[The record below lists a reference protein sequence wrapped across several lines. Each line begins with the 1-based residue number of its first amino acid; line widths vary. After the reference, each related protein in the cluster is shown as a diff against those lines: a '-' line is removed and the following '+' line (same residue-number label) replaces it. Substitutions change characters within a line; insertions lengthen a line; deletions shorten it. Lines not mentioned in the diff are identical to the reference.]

1 MKTQQSSIRRL
12 RTLTLSKEITVRSRI
27 QSRFRWFR
35 PPGNQEDPIRK
46 TNLEKRQRTNF
57 LKQLTMKIRIRLLR
71 WLSLLQFPALP
82 GDLTEKLSHFALF
95 RRPPAFFFANT
106 IYKTLKY
113 KSLNS

>member
-1 MKTQQSSIRRL
+1 MKTQQGIMRRL
-12 RTLTLSKEITVRSRI
+12 RILTLSKEIAAGSRI

-35 PPGNQEDPIRK
+35 PPGNLGTSIKK
-46 TNLEKRQRTNF
+46 TKLEKTQRTNF
-57 LKQLTMKIRIRLLR
+57 LKRLTMKIRIRLLR

-95 RRPPAFFFANT
+95 RRPPALILINT

-113 KSLNS
+113 NYLNH